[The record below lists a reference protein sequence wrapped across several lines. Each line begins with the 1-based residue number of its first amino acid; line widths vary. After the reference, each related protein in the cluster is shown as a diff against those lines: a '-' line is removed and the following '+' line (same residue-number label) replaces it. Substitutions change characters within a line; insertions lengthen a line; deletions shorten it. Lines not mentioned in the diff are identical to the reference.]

1 MCGIAG
7 QLHYQSQS
15 RVSFDDLYAMSSAI
29 THRGPDDDG
38 FYISTDAVCGLGH
51 RRLSIIDLHAG
62 KQPIHNEDNT
72 KHIVF
77 NGEIYN
83 YKELKEWLIKC
94 GHKFYT
100 NTDTEVILH
109 LYEEE
114 GVECFKHLNGVYAI
128 AIYDETKQTLL
139 LARDVFGVKPLY
151 YSDEDGV
158 ISFGSEIK
166 ALLANRNQNS
176 ELDYGALGTFL
187 TYRFNPAPQTLIAG
201 IRKLKA
207 GTVLI
212 AQCNREPRIQNIEQK
227 SPNTFQHISYDEA
240 EREYRR
246 LLTLAVERQ
255 MMSDVPV
262 GLLLSGGIDSAV
274 IGKLMREYSNSPINS
289 YTIGFEGSGDYN
301 ELDSARRTSQLLGT
315 NHHELTIGAKEYMD
329 FFARSFYYTEEPIAM
344 TSIPAMYYVSKLASN
359 DVKVVLAGQGA
370 DEPLAGYD
378 RYYGESLLSNYS
390 SILKLLPLST
400 LVKILPRNEK
410 IRRLIHAMQYSSQNA
425 RFRGIHTI
433 FTEAEKQALLQP
445 FALRESEE
453 YKDFIIEHILA
464 NTQELTDSLSRLLYL
479 DARHSLPDNL
489 LLFNDK
495 MSMANSIELRV
506 PFLDLPLMNFLE
518 SLPSSMK
525 LRGRTGKYIHKKAAE
540 KWLPDEIIQRKKLG
554 FSTPMDE
561 WMQGDFSIVIKKL
574 FNEAN
579 SGVKEYFNIKAL
591 NQIVDEHTSQK
602 ANNQRKLFAL
612 LSFELWHR
620 TFFQKVLH
628 PKEIHSLLTL

>member
-7 QLHYQSQS
+7 QFYYQSHS

-29 THRGPDDDG
+29 AHRGPDDDG
-38 FYISTDAVCGLGH
+38 FYISNDAICGLGH

-72 KHIVF
+72 KHIIF

-128 AIYDETKQTLL
+128 AIYDETKQTLV

-151 YSDEDGV
+151 YSDKEGV

-166 ALLANRNQNS
+166 TLLANRNDTP
-176 ELDYGALGTFL
+176 ELNYGALGTFL
-187 TYRFNPAPQTLIAG
+187 TYRFNPAPQTLISG
-201 IRKLKA
+201 VNKLKA
-207 GTVLI
+207 GTILI
-212 AQCNREPRIQNIEQK
+212 AQCNREPRIQPIEQRT
-227 SPNTFQHISYDEA
+227 PNTFEHISYDEA

-246 LLTLAVERQ
+246 LLASAVERQ

-274 IGKLMREYSNSPINS
+274 IGKLMREYTDSPVNS

-301 ELDSARRTSQLLGT
+301 ELNDARRSSQLLGT
-315 NHHELTIGAKEYMD
+315 HHHELTIGAKEYMD
-329 FFARSFYYTEEPIAM
+329 FFARSFYYSEEPIAM
-344 TSIPAMYYVSKLASN
+344 TTIPAMYYVSKLASN

-378 RYYGESLLSNYS
+378 RYYGESLLSKHS
-390 SILKLLPLST
+390 ALLKLLPLST
-400 LVKILPRNEK
+400 LAKVLPRNEK
-410 IRRLIHAMQYSSQNA
+410 IRRLIHAMQYSSENA

-433 FTEAEKQALLQP
+433 FTEDEKQKLFQPMAL
-445 FALRESEE
+445 SKSNE
-453 YKDFIIEHILA
+453 YKDYIIEHILA
-464 NTQELTDSLSRLLYL
+464 NTHGLVDSLSRLLYL
-479 DARHSLPDNL
+479 DSRLSLPDNL

-506 PFLDLPLMNFLE
+506 PFLDIPLMNFLE

-525 LRGRTGKYIHKKAAE
+525 LRGRAGKYIHKNAAE
-540 KWLPDEIIQRKKLG
+540 KWLPKEIIQRKKRG

-561 WMQGDFSIVIKKL
+561 WMQGDFSVVIKDL
-574 FNEAN
+574 FNKTD
-579 SGVKEYFNIKAL
+579 SGVKEYFNIEVI
-591 NQIVDEHTSQK
+591 NQLIDEHTSKQ

-612 LSFELWHR
+612 VSFELWHR
-620 TFFQKVLH
+620 TFFHKVLH
-628 PKEIHSLLTL
+628 PKDITSLLSL